1 MIGKKFDILCT
12 DDFFGEKKEAKTLDM
27 GYGAGMVQIVQMVDG
42 KQELGRKE
50 GEGCTTPYTI

>member
-1 MIGKKFDILCT
+1 MII
-12 DDFFGEKKEAKTLDM
+12 DFKTEEYIYMVGGCFEHRWAKEER
-27 GYGAGMVQIVQMVDG
+27 AGIVQIVQIVDG